1 MIFQFSVFLSSRPA
15 PSLGNVEYILISCA
29 KRLVGPAA
37 TQTLVRRCWSL
48 PAPARARAC
57 TAGAEEWPKAR
68 KIARAT
74 GGKQR
79 VTTGPAAPDRP
90 TDRLEPFLP
99 PAAICGRAIGPGPVA
114 ALPSFPFGRCPLSGR
129 LKMGL
134 LLLPTGTAFLHLGF
148 VYAQGSNAKNRPP
161 AYYETFR
168 LRGRNRPQAV
178 DREHRGRPPLYLY
191 FTFGSK
197 VLCPV
202 RSPPHA
208 TMTATER
215 AAAASLLGSL
225 KLSDFW

>member
-79 VTTGPAAPDRP
+79 VTSTGPAAPERP
-90 TDRLEPFLP
+90 TDRQEPFLP

-148 VYAQGSNAKNRPP
+148 VYAQGSNSKNRPP

-197 VLCPV
+197 VLCREEP
-202 RSPPHA
+202 
-208 TMTATER
+208 
-215 AAAASLLGSL
+215 AARDDDCDRTSGGGVIARVPQTV
-225 KLSDFW
+225 